1 MEEYNCKIVLVGD
14 NKCGKTSLVH
24 RFIHDKFLEVYTPT
38 DFRVYTTTYEVN
50 DYRINFT
57 IWDTSGAAAYDK
69 VRPLTYQDARVLLLC
84 FQIPCPNSLDN
95 IVNKWYPEIRQH
107 CPNIPVI
114 LCGCQSDLRN
124 DTDVLRNLSKLKK
137 TPVTSEQALAAS
149 RQISA
154 TTYVETTTKH
164 CGKTVKDAFEVIA
177 LASLG
182 KLNKNH
188 VTIQR
193 HRSLMK
199 RKYKSK
205 IDLKEELRD
214 KARNCTLM

>member
-1 MEEYNCKIVLVGD
+1 MEDYSCKIVLVGD
-14 NKCGKTSLVH
+14 SRCGKTSLIN
-24 RFIHDKFLEVYTPT
+24 RFTKDKFTEVYTPT
-38 DFRVYTTTYEVN
+38 GFERYTATYEMN

-57 IWDTSGAAAYDK
+57 IWDTSGAPAYDT
-69 VRPLTYQDARVLLLC
+69 VRPLAYQDARVFLLC
-84 FQIPCPNSLDN
+84 FQIPSPDSLDN
-95 IVNKWYPEIRQH
+95 TVNKWYPEVRQH
-107 CPNIPVI
+107 CPNIPLI

-124 DTDVLRNLSKLKK
+124 DTDVLCSLSKQKK
-137 TPVTSEQALAAS
+137 SPVSSEQALAAS
-149 RQISA
+149 RQMSA

-164 CGKTVKDAFEVIA
+164 CGKTVRDAFEVVA

-199 RKYKSK
+199 SKCKSK